1 MKAMQQACA
10 RAVWCSLLEVDPDLG
25 RLLDDVSRQ
34 RAYHELRVVRRTLM
48 RGVWDV
54 RGFEGAENDNLGLLM
69 LDGVIAREVVLG
81 TEVSTELLGPGD
93 LLRPWSS
100 DAAPLADVTVRW
112 NALTDV
118 SVALLDRNFATRA
131 APYPGVGGLLLA
143 RVEAR
148 AQRLATARA
157 ISQLKRVDQR
167 LVAMFRHLCDRW
179 GRVTVSGTVLPLCI
193 SHRMLAELVGA
204 RRPTVSSAM
213 KDLARRGVVNRQA
226 DGSWLLCCGEDEL
239 ASDELPASVS
249 QRRRLFVADRRLVGA
264 T

>member
-1 MKAMQQACA
+1 MQAMELACA

-25 RLLDDVSRQ
+25 RLLDDVSQQ
-34 RAYHELRVVRRTLM
+34 RAYRELRVVRRTLT

-54 RGFEGAENDNLGLLM
+54 RGFEGADDDNLGLLM

-81 TEVSTELLGPGD
+81 AVVSTELLGAGD

-112 NALTDV
+112 NALTDIQ
-118 SVALLDRNFATRA
+118 VALLDRGFAARA
-131 APYPGVGGLLLA
+131 ASYPGVSSLLLA

-157 ISQLKRVDQR
+157 ISRLKRVDER
-167 LVAMFRHLCDRW
+167 LEAMLRQLCERW
-179 GRVTVSGTVLPLCI
+179 GRVTVDGTVLPLRI

-213 KDLARRGVVNRQA
+213 TDLARRGAVTRRP
-226 DGSWLLCCGEDEL
+226 DGSWLLRSGEAEI
-239 ASDELPASVS
+239 AAKEIPESVS
-249 QRRRLFVADRRLVGA
+249 QRRRLFVAERRLVSVN
-264 T
+264 